1 MSARNKN
8 KRNFITSVK
17 DCLNGLSFIMLSE
30 HNFKREV
37 ILGILAL
44 IASYVLKISKIEFI
58 IILLVIALVIVSEI
72 FNTAIEKVVD
82 LYTKEY
88 NEIAK
93 IAKDVSAL
101 AVLTM
106 CTFAFIIGIIIFVPK
121 IIELIGRL

>member
-1 MSARNKN
+1 MTSNKKN

-17 DCLNGLSFIMLSE
+17 DCFNGLSFIMLSE

-37 ILGILAL
+37 ILAIFTL
-44 IASYVLKISKIEFI
+44 IACYILKVSKIEFV

-72 FNTAIEKVVD
+72 FNTAIEKTVD

-106 CTFAFIIGIIIFVPK
+106 CFFALIIGIIIFVPK
-121 IIELIGRL
+121 IIELIGR